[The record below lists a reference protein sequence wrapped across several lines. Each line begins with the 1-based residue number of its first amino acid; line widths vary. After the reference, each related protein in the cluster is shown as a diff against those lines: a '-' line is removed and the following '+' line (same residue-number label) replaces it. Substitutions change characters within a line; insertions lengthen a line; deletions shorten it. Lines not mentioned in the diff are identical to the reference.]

1 MVKDASQ
8 RAALRLRVMLA
19 DDHEV
24 VREGLRA
31 LVEAQADM
39 EVVGEAADGRAA
51 VQRAQELA
59 PDVLVMDISMPGL
72 NGLKATERVKQLCPQ
87 VRVLTLTRHTD
98 AGFIQQLLAAGASGY
113 VLKQSASSELVRA
126 IRTVASGAS
135 YLDPQITGKVI
146 GGYVSRQTRFDEE
159 PAKEL
164 SEREREVLRLIAWG
178 YSNKEVAAR
187 LDISVK
193 TVETHKANTMKKL
206 GLGSRIDIVRYAL
219 LQGWLQDN

>member
-1 MVKDASQ
+1 MVKDAPQ
-8 RAALRLRVMLA
+8 TTGARLRILLA

-24 VREGLRA
+24 VREGLKA

-51 VQRAQELA
+51 VERAQQLS

-72 NGLKATERVKQLCPQ
+72 NGLKATERVRQLCPK

-146 GGYVSRQTRFDEE
+146 GGYVSSKPRFNEA

-164 SEREREVLRLIAWG
+164 SERETEVLRLIAWG
-178 YSNKEVAAR
+178 YSNKEIATR
-187 LDISVK
+187 LDLSVK
-193 TVETHKANTMKKL
+193 TVETHKANAMHKL
-206 GLGSRIDIVRYAL
+206 QMRSRIDIVRFAL
-219 LQGWLQDN
+219 LQGWLEDT